1 MKCHLRNLLIVL
13 LLTFLPLQA
22 ANAKEL
28 IPMGQSIGIQLKLPF
43 VYVSHDILLP
53 SGEWLRQGDKIM
65 TMDGESIHDTKQ
77 LETKAGNVKLQFERA
92 SAKKT
97 IELSKDE
104 ITHILPFLK
113 DETDGIGT
121 LTYIDPDTNEYGA
134 LGHQIIDGALTTPP
148 PFLKGAIFLA
158 SISQVKKSQ
167 PGQPGYKISIVDK
180 DRERLGNVL
189 YNNVYGVFGK
199 WEQDLRQSLRQPIEI
214 MHESDIQRGEALI
227 YTAIE
232 GEKVEAF
239 TINIEKIEGTNI
251 VFHITDATLLEKT
264 GGILQGMSG
273 SPIIQNGRFV
283 GAVTHM
289 FVEQPSKGAALSIS
303 EMLKK
308 TPN

>member
-13 LLTFLPLQA
+13 LLTFVPLHA
-22 ANAKEL
+22 SAKEL

-53 SGEWLRQGDKIM
+53 NGEWLRQGDKLM
-65 TMDGESIHDTKQ
+65 TVDGETIQNTKQ
-77 LETKAGNVKLQFERA
+77 LETKIGKVKLQYERA
-92 SAKKT
+92 HAKKT
-97 IELSKDE
+97 IELSKE
-104 ITHILPFLK
+104 EVTHIMPFLK

-121 LTYIDPDTNEYGA
+121 LTYIDPETNEYGA
-134 LGHQIIDGALTTPP
+134 LGHQIIDGALTSPP

-180 DRERLGNVL
+180 ERERLGNVL
-189 YNNVYGVFGK
+189 YNNVYGIFGK
-199 WEQDLRQSLRQPIEI
+199 WEHDLRQSLRQPIEI
-214 MHESDIQRGEALI
+214 MHESDIKRGDALI

-232 GEKVEAF
+232 GERVESF
-239 TINIEKIEGTNI
+239 TISIEKIEGTNI
-251 VFHITDATLLEKT
+251 VFHVTDATLLEKT

>member
-13 LLTFLPLQA
+13 LLAFVPLHA
-22 ANAKEL
+22 SAKEL

-53 SGEWLRQGDKIM
+53 SGEWLRQGDKLM
-65 TMDGESIHDTKQ
+65 TVDGETIQNTKQ
-77 LETKAGNVKLQFERA
+77 LETKEGKVKLQYERA
-92 SAKKT
+92 QAKKI

-104 ITHILPFLK
+104 ITHIMPFLK

-158 SISQVKKSQ
+158 SISQVKKSL

-180 DRERLGNVL
+180 ERERLGSVL
-189 YNNVYGVFGK
+189 FNNVYGVFGK
-199 WEQDLRQSLRQPIEI
+199 WEHDLRQSLRQPIEI
-214 MHESDIQRGEALI
+214 MHEADIKRGEALI

-232 GEKVEAF
+232 GEKVESF

-251 VFHITDATLLEKT
+251 VFHVTDATLLEKT

-289 FVEQPSKGAALSIS
+289 FVEEPSKGAALSIS